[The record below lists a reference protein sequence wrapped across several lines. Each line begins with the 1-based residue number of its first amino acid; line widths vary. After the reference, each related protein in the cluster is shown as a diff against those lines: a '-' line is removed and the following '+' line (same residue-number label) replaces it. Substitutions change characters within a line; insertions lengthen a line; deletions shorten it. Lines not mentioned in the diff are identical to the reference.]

1 MNLLKALNKG
11 YDILKSNN
19 INSYKIDAELL
30 LSESLNV
37 SKEKLILNLNDV
49 INSDDYK
56 VYLSKLKRRLNKEP
70 VAYILKKKEFWKN
83 EFYINKNVLIPRPET
98 EHLVEETLR
107 IIPENKNKKL
117 LEIGIGSGCLM
128 ISILKDRTSCYGIGI
143 DTCKKAVKTA
153 IINANLH
160 QIENRIK
167 IFKTDVDNFNTG
179 KYDLIIS
186 NPPYIDKH
194 QLKYLGVSE
203 FEPLKALDGGING
216 TEILMKVINKASQLL
231 KINGKLIIEIG
242 NNQKYKMIEFLKKN
256 NYFINKVVKDLSNI
270 ERCIVCTKLF

>member
-30 LSESLNV
+30 LSESLKV

-56 VYLSKLKRRLNKEP
+56 AYLSKLKRRLNKEP

-128 ISILKDRTSCYGIGI
+128 ISILKDRKSCYGIGI
-143 DTCKKAVKTA
+143 DSCKKAVKTA

-160 QIENRIK
+160 QIKNRIK

-270 ERCIVCTKLF
+270 ERCIICTKLF

>member
-30 LSESLNV
+30 LSESLKV

-56 VYLSKLKRRLNKEP
+56 AYLSKLKRRLNKEP

-128 ISILKDRTSCYGIGI
+128 ISILKDRKSCYGIGI

-160 QIENRIK
+160 QIKNRIK

-270 ERCIVCTKLF
+270 ERCIICTKLF